1 MCWCDGAAGGG
12 SRASAPLISVSIT
25 AHPAPAHHLLHPSP
39 PQGLPWEDT
48 VGKQMR
54 RGGRVQRA
62 RHTGLKCPCL
72 PPFPQVCGKGKV
84 NPLPGPP
91 PRSTWV
97 SHSVFGGSQR
107 KTPLSSVFYTPL
119 EEPSQEGISFSH
131 YRETQ
136 AGCTHRLQISHLF
149 PSSSSY
155 TSSSG
160 LKANLGTEK
169 GKNPQ
174 SPPGEDTVMAPQ

>member
-1 MCWCDGAAGGG
+1 M
-12 SRASAPLISVSIT
+12 
-25 AHPAPAHHLLHPSP
+25 
-39 PQGLPWEDT
+39 
-48 VGKQMR
+48 
-54 RGGRVQRA
+54 
-62 RHTGLKCPCL
+62 
-72 PPFPQVCGKGKV
+72 
-84 NPLPGPP
+84 
-91 PRSTWV
+91 

-169 GKNPQ
+169 GKNPPEPPRGGHSDGTAVTQLQPLGMRGQ
-174 SPPGEDTVMAPQ
+174 SSSGRLCGMIVPISLLRHHEALCSDQ